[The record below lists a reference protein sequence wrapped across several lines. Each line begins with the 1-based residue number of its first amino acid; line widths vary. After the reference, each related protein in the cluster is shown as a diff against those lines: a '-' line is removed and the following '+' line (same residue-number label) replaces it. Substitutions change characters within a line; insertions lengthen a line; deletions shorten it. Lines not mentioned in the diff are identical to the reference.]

1 MVGKM
6 VAVAVAAAARY
17 ETGSFNFKCDDIV
30 NNLKQVMVMWKIACV
45 NVFWNDWTKWYSTTK
60 IAGYGCVENC
70 MCQRVLC
77 ITKGS
82 SKTQILL

>member
-17 ETGSFNFKCDDIV
+17 ETGSFNFKCEDIV

-45 NVFWNDWTKWYSTTK
+45 NEFYV
-60 IAGYGCVENC
+60 
-70 MCQRVLC
+70 
-77 ITKGS
+77 
-82 SKTQILL
+82 